1 MTRNPLRGRRA
12 IALGALLLALVLLP
26 ILFGRL
32 SKGKYYMHI
41 AIVILLSVY
50 LATAWNLLGGYA
62 GQHSLGNA
70 LYLGTGAYV
79 STLLFLRLG
88 ITPWV
93 GMWLAGA
100 GAALLGWFVGSA
112 CFRYG
117 LRGGYFA
124 LVTIALAEGAR
135 YLVTNLRSIGG
146 ARGLEVTWMG
156 HRPLLMQFDG
166 KTGYYYIILAMAALA
181 IAYTAWVDR
190 RRLGYY
196 LVAVRENE
204 RAADALGVDPV
215 KIKVQANVLSAF
227 LTGIGGTFFAQYY
240 TYIHPALVL
249 GEGPSIEIMLF
260 AIIGGL
266 GTVWG
271 PAVGA
276 LILVPIAE
284 LTRAELGGSFAGAP
298 LLLYG
303 AVLMVVMLFMPYGI
317 LGALSRIRES
327 LMREGESA
335 ISEAAECSGG

>member
-1 MTRNPLRGRRA
+1 MMKRPLLGRRS
-12 IALGALLLALVLLP
+12 IGFALLFLALVLLP
-26 ILFGRL
+26 ILLGRL

-41 AIVILLSVY
+41 AILILLYVY

-88 ITPWV
+88 ITPWL

-100 GAALLGWFVGSA
+100 AAALLGWFVGFV

-124 LVTIALAEGAR
+124 LVTIALAEGAE
-135 YLVTNLRSIGG
+135 YLVTNVRSIGG

-166 KTGYYYIILAMAALA
+166 KTGYYYVILAMAALA

-204 RAADALGVDPV
+204 RAADALGADPV

-240 TYIHPALVL
+240 TYIHPSLVF
-249 GEGPSIEIMLF
+249 GEGPSVEIMLF

-271 PAVGA
+271 PSVGA

-284 LTRAELGGSFAGAP
+284 FTRAQLGGSFAGAS

-317 LGALSRIRES
+317 LGALRRVKQG
-327 LMREGESA
+327 LAGEDKPA
-335 ISEAAECSGG
+335 TSEASG